1 MKKKLMQ
8 QQESR
13 IANFLQKEVQQETIE
28 RAQKYVIDS
37 VYENRV
43 RLVTSTAKEPIPKK
57 IMSKELAKF
66 NLWKAEDIQIMETE
80 EASRMLGVRRNQI
93 KEGNVF
99 VRLEDR
105 TFEITEFVR
114 QEVKDHYKQLL
125 KREFASPEK
134 KERCSV

>member
-13 IANFLQKEVQQETIE
+13 IANFLKKEVQQETIE

-43 RLVTSTAKEPIPKK
+43 RLVTSTAKESIPKK